1 MQAYTLKEASEQFKI
16 PQEYLKRAI
25 AAKKLVAAK
34 VHNNQYVT
42 TDIALEKLLNEGLDF
57 ASLPKLPKQKQPEHL
72 RKHQEEERRKKKAQP
87 AA

>member
-25 AAKKLVAAK
+25 AAKKLTAAK

-42 TDIALEKLLNEGLDF
+42 TDIALEKLLNEGFDF
-57 ASLPKLPKQKQPEHL
+57 ASLPKLPKGKQPEHL
-72 RKHQEEERRKKKAQP
+72 KKAQEEKRKKKAQQG
-87 AA
+87 A

>member
-1 MQAYTLKEASEQFKI
+1 MQAYTLKEASEKYKI

-25 AAKKLVAAK
+25 AAKKLTAAK

-57 ASLPKLPKQKQPEHL
+57 ASLPKLPKQKQPEQL
-72 RKHQEEERRKKKAQP
+72 KKAQEEKRKKKAQQG
-87 AA
+87 A